1 MTRLKTWGII
11 ILLASLMGLLM
22 LMCVGNA
29 PAPVAAAEMDDGSG
43 LTETLPEDEP
53 KTDADATPEKSPA
66 EDTQD
71 PSLDESIMNTVKD
84 WVCVG
89 FGGVDLVLVCVLL
102 IREAI
107 HAKKAIGVIVDDEK
121 TQGKLEE
128 LHGQIGRLQTVVS
141 ALLTLNHGTFELLH
155 ELFADNPNISEKSK
169 AVIASL
175 TKNSDDVIADVKDL
189 LSQETQ
195 DTIRDALQRIGNVT
209 LG

>member
-1 MTRLKTWGII
+1 MTRLKTWGIL

-29 PAPVAAAEMDDGSG
+29 PAPVAAAEVDDGSG
-43 LTETLPEDEP
+43 LTETLPKGEP
-53 KTDADATPEKSPA
+53 KTDADAAPEAPA

-84 WVCVG
+84 WVGVG

-141 ALLTLNHGTFELLH
+141 ALLTLNHGTFELPH